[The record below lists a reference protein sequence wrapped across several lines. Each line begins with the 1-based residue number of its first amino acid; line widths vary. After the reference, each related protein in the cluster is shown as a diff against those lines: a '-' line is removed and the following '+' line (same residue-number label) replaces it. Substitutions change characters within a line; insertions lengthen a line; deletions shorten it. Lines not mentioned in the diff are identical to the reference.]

1 MTLSSPI
8 LRSIPIDSR
17 AVVPGRLTGAE
28 LAEACETR
36 IDRIRELVDLGI
48 LHPVEGLFSR
58 QDVMRV
64 RVLGQLD
71 SLGIQAE
78 ALSKALTSGHL
89 TLGYLESAGRRHPR
103 SELKFTD
110 VSEELGV
117 PFPTLERIYL
127 AFGLPRPGPEE
138 SVREEDMAALRMLGV
153 LFGADLSGEDV
164 VRLARVWGDSV
175 RRIAQYVPHHFHTT
189 VEERFRSQGLRDN
202 EAFEASIR
210 EVGLRVG
217 RSGEDLLGWLFRR
230 HSEVFMTEHQFAH
243 VETALDDAG
252 VRPRPPRALEAAVFA
267 DLSGYTR
274 LTEESG
280 DEVAASVS
288 LSLAELVSE
297 AATRHRGEVVKL
309 LGDGVLVHF
318 RDPGEAIKASME
330 IVESAPSRGLP
341 PAHVGVN
348 AGPMIY
354 EEGDYFGRTVNI
366 AARIASRAGPG
377 QVFVGEAVVANAA
390 ADGFRMI
397 EVGEFD
403 LKGIAHPIMI
413 FQVLRDRA
421 PDE

>member
-1 MTLSSPI
+1 
-8 LRSIPIDSR
+8 
-17 AVVPGRLTGAE
+17 LTGPE
-28 LAEACETR
+28 LAEECATS

-64 RVLGQLD
+64 RVVGQLD
-71 SLGIQAE
+71 SLGIEAE
-78 ALSKALTSGHL
+78 AISKALISGHL
-89 TLGYLESAGRRHPR
+89 TLGYLESVGRRHPR
-103 SELKFTD
+103 SELRFSE
-110 VSEELGV
+110 VSEELRI
-117 PFPTLERIYL
+117 PFSTLERIYL

-138 SVREEDMAALRMLGV
+138 SVREEDMEALRMLGV

-164 VRLARVWGDSV
+164 VRMARVWGDSV

-189 VEERFRSQGLRDN
+189 VEERFRRRGLRDN

-252 VRPRPPRALEAAVFA
+252 VRPRPARAPETAVFA

-274 LTEESG
+274 LTEEAG
-280 DEVAASVS
+280 DQVAVSVS

-297 AATRHRGEVVKL
+297 AVTRHRGEVVKL
-309 LGDGVLVHF
+309 LGDGVLLHF
-318 RDPGEAIKASME
+318 RDPGEAIRASME
-330 IVESAPSRGLP
+330 IIESAPSRGLP
-341 PAHVGVN
+341 PAHIGVN

-366 AARIASRAGPG
+366 ASRIASKAGPG
-377 QVFVGEAVVANAA
+377 QVFVGEAAA
-390 ADGFRMI
+390 ANTATDGFRLI

-403 LKGIAHPIMI
+403 LRGIASPIR
-413 FQVLRDRA
+413 VLEAVR
-421 PDE
+421 P

>member
-1 MTLSSPI
+1 MP
-8 LRSIPIDSR
+8 R
-17 AVVPGRLTGAE
+17 RLTGPE
-28 LAEACETR
+28 LAEACATS

-48 LHPVEGLFSR
+48 LQPEEGLFSR

-64 RVLGQLD
+64 RVVGQLD
-71 SLGIQAE
+71 SLGIE
-78 ALSKALTSGHL
+78 AGALAKALASGHL

-103 SELKFTD
+103 SELGFTEA
-110 VSEELGV
+110 SENLGI

-127 AFGLPRPGPEE
+127 AFGLPRPAPDE
-138 SVREEDMAALRMLGV
+138 SVRQEDMEALRMLGV
-153 LFGADLSGEDV
+153 LFGADLAGEDV

-189 VEERFRSQGLRDN
+189 VEDRFRSRGLRDN

-210 EVGLRVG
+210 EVGLRIG

-252 VRPRPPRALEAAVFA
+252 VRPRPPRALEAAVFV
-267 DLSGYTR
+267 DLSGFTR

-280 DEVAASVS
+280 DEVAVGVS
-288 LSLAELVSE
+288 LGLAELVSE
-297 AATRHRGEVVKL
+297 AVTRHQGEVVKL
-309 LGDGVLVHF
+309 LGDGVLLHF
-318 RDPGEAIKASME
+318 RDPGEAIRASLE

-341 PAHVGVN
+341 PAHIGIN

-366 AARIASRAGPG
+366 ASRIGSRAGPG
-377 QVFVGEAVVANAA
+377 QVFVGEAVMASAA
-390 ADGFRMI
+390 EVGFRLI
-397 EVGEFD
+397 EVGVFE
-403 LKGIAHPIMI
+403 LKGIAHPVRI
-413 FQVLRDRA
+413 FQALPEGA

>member
-1 MTLSSPI
+1 
-8 LRSIPIDSR
+8 
-17 AVVPGRLTGAE
+17 LTGPE
-28 LAEACETR
+28 LAEACTTSIER
-36 IDRIRELVDLGI
+36 IQELVDLGI
-48 LHPVEGLFSR
+48 LHPAEGLFSR

-64 RVLGQLD
+64 RVVGQLD
-71 SLGIQAE
+71 TLGIGAK
-78 ALSKALTSGHL
+78 ALSNALASGHL

-103 SELKFTD
+103 SELQFSE
-110 VSEELGV
+110 VGEELGIA
-117 PFPTLERIYL
+117 FPTLERIYL

-138 SVREEDMAALRMLGV
+138 RVREEDMAALRMLGV

-175 RRIAQYVPHHFHTT
+175 RRIAQYLPHHFHTT
-189 VEERFRSQGLRDN
+189 VEERFRIRGLRDN

-252 VRPRPPRALEAAVFA
+252 VRPRPPRTPEAAVFA
-267 DLSGYTR
+267 DLSGYTQ

-280 DEVAASVS
+280 DQVAVGVS
-288 LSLAELVSE
+288 LGLAELVSE
-297 AATRHRGEVVKL
+297 AVTRHRGEVVKL
-309 LGDGVLVHF
+309 LGDGVLLHF
-318 RDPGEAIKASME
+318 RDPGEAVRASLE
-330 IVESAPSRGLP
+330 IVESAAPRGLP
-341 PAHVGVN
+341 PAHIGVN

-377 QVFVGEAVVANAA
+377 QVFVGEDVVANAVA
-390 ADGFRMI
+390 EGFRLV

-403 LKGIAHPIMI
+403 LKGIARPIRI
-413 FQVLRDRA
+413 FQALPDRA
-421 PDE
+421 

>member
-1 MTLSSPI
+1 
-8 LRSIPIDSR
+8 
-17 AVVPGRLTGAE
+17 VPGRLTGTE
-28 LAEACETR
+28 LAEACGTSL
-36 IDRIRELVDLGI
+36 DRIRELVDLGI
-48 LHPVEGLFSR
+48 LYPVEGLFSR

-64 RVLGQLD
+64 RVVGQLD
-71 SLGIQAE
+71 SLGIEAE
-78 ALSKALTSGHL
+78 ALSKALASGHL

-103 SELKFTD
+103 SELRFTD

-127 AFGLPRPGPEE
+127 AFGLPRPDPEE
-138 SVREEDMAALRMLGV
+138 NVREEDMEALQVLGV

-189 VEERFRSQGLRDN
+189 VEQRFRSQGLRDN

-280 DEVAASVS
+280 DEVAVSVS

-297 AATRHRGEVVKL
+297 VATRHRGEVVKL
-309 LGDGVLVHF
+309 LGDGVLLHF
-318 RDPGEAIKASME
+318 RDPGEAITASME

-341 PAHVGVN
+341 PAHIGVN

-366 AARIASRAGPG
+366 ASRIASRAGPG
-377 QVFVGEAVVANAA
+377 QVFVGEAVVANVAA
-390 ADGFRMI
+390 NGFRLI

-403 LKGIAHPIMI
+403 LKGIALPIRI
-413 FQVLRDRA
+413 FQAIPDRA
-421 PDE
+421 TDE